1 MTIRRESFVDWGE
14 SLSCSLKALLW
25 SVHDTLF
32 EKFTTSFGV
41 AKHTFASNQALT
53 FFFKSQ

>member
-41 AKHTFASNQALT
+41 AKHYLRVQSSPDL
-53 FFFKSQ
+53 FFKSQ